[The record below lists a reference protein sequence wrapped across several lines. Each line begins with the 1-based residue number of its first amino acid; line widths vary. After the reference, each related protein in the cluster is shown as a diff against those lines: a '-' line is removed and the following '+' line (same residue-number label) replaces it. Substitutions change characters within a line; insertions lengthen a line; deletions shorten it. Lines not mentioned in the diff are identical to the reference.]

1 MKRGKNLL
9 YILIALGLL
18 AGGAYIIYKNQ
29 KETKRQSDIISR
41 ANTEIPVN
49 IATAKFEHVSDR
61 YVSNG
66 TLEPLK
72 HMQLSSEIAGKI
84 TRVLVQEGDYI
95 SKGQTLAV
103 IKKDALEVSHANAL
117 AAYQNALASN
127 QRYENA
133 FKTGGVTKQQLDQS
147 RLQLKQAKNMLKQAN
162 IQVGDANVKTLIS
175 GIVNDR
181 MVEPGAVVA
190 PGTPLFDIVN
200 VSKLKLKVSVTENKV
215 ASLKLGDR
223 VKVKISVYPDKE
235 FYGNITFIAP
245 IADASLNF
253 PVEITMNN
261 TDQHELRAGMYG
273 TAIFSEEDKGEQNSY
288 LLIPKNAFVGGLSSH
303 QVFVVNK
310 DNTVKLTNVVV
321 GSIFGDQ
328 VQIISGL
335 EEGTKVVTS
344 GTINLID
351 GAKISVIK

>member
-190 PGTPLFDIVN
+190 PGT
-200 VSKLKLKVSVTENKV
+200 ST
-215 ASLKLGDR
+215 
-223 VKVKISVYPDKE
+223 
-235 FYGNITFIAP
+235 
-245 IADASLNF
+245 
-253 PVEITMNN
+253 
-261 TDQHELRAGMYG
+261 LR
-273 TAIFSEEDKGEQNSY
+273 
-288 LLIPKNAFVGGLSSH
+288 
-303 QVFVVNK
+303 
-310 DNTVKLTNVVV
+310 
-321 GSIFGDQ
+321 
-328 VQIISGL
+328 
-335 EEGTKVVTS
+335 
-344 GTINLID
+344 
-351 GAKISVIK
+351 